1 MVLPS
6 NNSPELLESIV
17 NENQYPIK
25 IQEQQNDI
33 VLPQTKLLESFN
45 AETELAPINI
55 LNNKKYLFNLF
66 YVKID
71 FSV

>member
-1 MVLPS
+1 MSYSYLKNVFPKFEDS
-6 NNSPELLESIV
+6 TKVYNSSLYTQIDNCESSIPVPESIV

-45 AETELAPINI
+45 A
-55 LNNKKYLFNLF
+55 
-66 YVKID
+66 
-71 FSV
+71 